1 MAIAAQ
7 QMASVTRGSSGTVT
21 LFVEILNKLIHEF
34 CIRYLYFFGKGNPQ
48 ITGAAMQGLVEL
60 IKTEMQSDSTNVSPA
75 PDGFF
80 SSTLRYIQFQK
91 QKGGV
96 IVIFEDNKVWG

>member
-7 QMASVTRGSSGTVT
+7 QMASITRGSSGTVT
-21 LFVEILNKLIHEF
+21 LFVEILNE
-34 CIRYLYFFGKGNPQ
+34 YLYFFGKGNPQ
-48 ITGAAMQGLVEL
+48 ITGAAMQGFVEL

>member
-1 MAIAAQ
+1 MRALRIAIAAQ

-21 LFVEILNKLIHEF
+21 LFVEILNK
-34 CIRYLYFFGKGNPQ
+34 YLYFFEKVNPQ
-48 ITGAAMQGLVEL
+48 ITSAAMQGLVEL

-75 PDGFF
+75 PDAFF

-96 IVIFEDNKVWG
+96 MGVKYVPITV